1 MPGGKMFPR
10 PPRSQAA
17 EEPLGR
23 EPEGEGGEEGEIVR
37 EEQESHQHKEDAA
50 HATHPREEAPEP
62 VEESQEATEEER
74 TQQEGDRK
82 SGRVGGEEKDSLARR
97 LRSARHEQDRTEDGA
112 DRSEEHTS
120 ELQSRLHL
128 VSRLLL

>member
-23 EPEGEGGEEGEIVR
+23 APEGEGGEEGEIVR

-82 SGRVGGEEKDSLARR
+82 SGRVGGEEKDSLDRR
-97 LRSARHEQDRTEDGA
+97 LRSARHSQARTKAASPEGEAGA
-112 DRSEEHTS
+112 RA
-120 ELQSRLHL
+120 SRRCG
-128 VSRLLL
+128 VQRG

>member
-82 SGRVGGEEKDSLARR
+82 SGRVGGGGEEYLARPLPR
-97 LRSARHEQDRTEDGA
+97 ARPAPGRSPAW
-112 DRSEEHTS
+112 
-120 ELQSRLHL
+120 
-128 VSRLLL
+128 